1 LQGDRGEIAIRRAV
15 PTDAE
20 ALQELGIASFV
31 AAFANLY
38 SPEDLDAFLSENY
51 GLGTWQRLVA
61 QPDQPIWVAT
71 TSDGNLVGYAHAS
84 LCDLPV
90 DPMPVGALQL
100 RRLYVRPD
108 TLSAGIGAAL
118 MLRVFEWVE
127 AAGRPPLFLGFWSGN
142 DRAQRFYSRYRF
154 SKVGEY
160 DFPVGAQVDR
170 EFIFRRD

>member
-1 LQGDRGEIAIRRAV
+1 LQVDRGEIAIRRAV
-15 PTDAE
+15 PQDAE

-31 AAFANLY
+31 AAFEKLY

-51 GLGTWQRLVA
+51 GLETWQRQA
-61 QPDQPIWVAT
+61 SQPDRPIWVAT
-71 TSDGNLVGYAHAS
+71 TSDGNLVGYAQAS
-84 LCDLPV
+84 PCDLPV
-90 DPMPVGALQL
+90 APMPEGALQL

-108 TLSAGIGAAL
+108 ILSAGIGAAL

-127 AAGRPPLFLGFWSGN
+127 AAGRPPLFLGVWSGN

>member
-1 LQGDRGEIAIRRAV
+1 MQGDRDEIAIRRAV
-15 PTDAE
+15 TADAGP
-20 ALQELGIASFV
+20 LRELGISSFV

-38 SPEDLDAFLSENY
+38 STEDLDAFLAENY
-51 GLGTWQRLVA
+51 GLDTWQLQA
-61 QPDQPIWVAT
+61 SQPDRPIWVAT
-71 TSDGNLVGYAHAS
+71 SSDGNLVGYAQAS
-84 LCDLPV
+84 PCDLPV
-90 DPMPVGALQL
+90 DPMPEGALQL

-108 TLSAGIGAAL
+108 ILSAGIGAAL

-127 AAGRPPLFLGFWSGN
+127 VAGRPPLFLGVWSGN

-154 SKVGEY
+154 IKVGEY

>member
-1 LQGDRGEIAIRRAV
+1 LHGDRGEIAIRRAV
-15 PTDAE
+15 PADAV
-20 ALQELGIASFV
+20 ALRELGIASFV
-31 AAFANLY
+31 AAFENLY

-51 GLGTWQRLVA
+51 GLETWQHQA
-61 QPDQPIWVAT
+61 SQPDRPIWVAT
-71 TSDGNLVGYAHAS
+71 TSDGDLVGYAQAS
-84 LCDLPV
+84 PCDLPV
-90 DPMPVGALQL
+90 DPMPEGALQL

-108 TLSAGIGAAL
+108 ILSAGIGAAL

-127 AAGRPPLFLGFWSGN
+127 VAGRPPLFLGVWSGN